1 MVTVT
6 MAIAAIPIHVATLA
20 GWIPEDDE
28 DVDDDYNYDDVD
40 DVDDHII
47 LSDCKY
53 ITYCTI

>member
-28 DVDDDYNYDDVD
+28 DDDDNHDNDDD
-40 DVDDHII
+40 DDDDDDDDLYII
-47 LSDCKY
+47 GAVCMSQK
-53 ITYCTI
+53 